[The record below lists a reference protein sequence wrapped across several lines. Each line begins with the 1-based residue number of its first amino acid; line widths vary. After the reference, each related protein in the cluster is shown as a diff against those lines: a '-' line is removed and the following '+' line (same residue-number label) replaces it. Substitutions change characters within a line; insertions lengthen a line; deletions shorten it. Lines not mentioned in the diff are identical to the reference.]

1 MRHRSGLRKL
11 NITDGA
17 HRQAML
23 RNISNSLVQRER
35 IKTTLPRAKEL
46 RRFLEPLITRGKTP
60 SLANRRLVFSRLR
73 DRESVS
79 KIFDDLAPRCAE
91 RPGGYLRILKHGFR
105 VGDNAAMALVEFV
118 DRREEPAPVA
128 ADEKK
133 EAKKEVKAAGE
144 SAEGAESTEEVEKD
158 LTEDSTEDSSSEEAS
173 AEEEEKPAS

>member
-144 SAEGAESTEEVEKD
+144 NAEGAESTEEVEKD
-158 LTEDSTEDSSSEEAS
+158 STEDSTEDSSSGEDS
-173 AEEEEKPAS
+173 AEEEKPAS

>member
-144 SAEGAESTEEVEKD
+144 NAEGAESTEEVEKD
-158 LTEDSTEDSSSEEAS
+158 STEDSSSGEDS
-173 AEEEEKPAS
+173 AEEEKPAS